1 MNSDLEYLEDGFDP
15 NSIKVATLRRI
26 LVENNVDFPSN
37 ARKNALVGLF
47 DEKVKPQIPQ
57 LRKMYLNVRPSDEGI
72 VKMDRPSSSPSI
84 ASPRRSRRAR
94 REKSASPMAKQFKKN
109 RILDDV
115 SNDDVSNDDDD
126 DDDDDNDKKDD
137 PLIVP
142 NGTDTDEVDD
152 EEDDVITSSSNK
164 SDTNDFQQ
172 NSDTRKKRKD
182 PDSDD
187 WSESN
192 SKENKIDNKHLNLL
206 SSDSEIEQDYQKA
219 KKRKTSDLNQEHGN
233 GSAILG
239 KLSVKTPIKNTNRKP
254 VSMDNFND
262 SLTSSGTENDPFVPN
277 IRQSKRARNCQWNRP

>member
-1 MNSDLEYLEDGFDP
+1 M
-15 NSIKVATLRRI
+15 KVATLRRI

-115 SNDDVSNDDDD
+115 SNDDDDD

-142 NGTDTDEVDD
+142 SGTDTDEVDD

-192 SKENKIDNKHLNLL
+192 SKENKIDNKHLNL
-206 SSDSEIEQDYQKA
+206 SI
-219 KKRKTSDLNQEHGN
+219 
-233 GSAILG
+233 
-239 KLSVKTPIKNTNRKP
+239 
-254 VSMDNFND
+254 
-262 SLTSSGTENDPFVPN
+262 
-277 IRQSKRARNCQWNRP
+277 IRFRN